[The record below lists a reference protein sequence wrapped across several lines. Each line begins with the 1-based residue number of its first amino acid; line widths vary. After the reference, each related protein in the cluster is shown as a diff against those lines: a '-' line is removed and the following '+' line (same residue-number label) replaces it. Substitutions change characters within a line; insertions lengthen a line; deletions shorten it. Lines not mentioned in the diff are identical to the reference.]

1 MRVASKLA
9 DILAQTWNGRKI
21 DMAFVDSGFG
31 GPIVDRMHQLGH
43 LNVIEVSFG
52 ASPPDDRHYLNM
64 RAWMWGRVKDW
75 LKFGSIAKDEALET
89 DLTGPGYH
97 HDKADRLVLES
108 KDDMERRGLASPD
121 DADALALTFAAV
133 VAPPPPPSPPP
144 EPGNEYSWMG

>member
-1 MRVASKLA
+1 MSPCCGPLASQSWSSLRLSYSFCLVGSGLA
-9 DILAQTWNGRKI
+9 AQVG
-21 DMAFVDSGFG
+21 
-31 GPIVDRMHQLGH
+31 
-43 LNVIEVSFG
+43 FG

-133 VAPPPPPSPPP
+133 VTPPPPPPPPP